1 MVSSNVTSSTHGEA
15 SGLHHANR
23 KDTQKENGFKG
34 RQRTPDAWVAAGLSH

>member
-23 KDTQKENGFKG
+23 KDTQENGFKG